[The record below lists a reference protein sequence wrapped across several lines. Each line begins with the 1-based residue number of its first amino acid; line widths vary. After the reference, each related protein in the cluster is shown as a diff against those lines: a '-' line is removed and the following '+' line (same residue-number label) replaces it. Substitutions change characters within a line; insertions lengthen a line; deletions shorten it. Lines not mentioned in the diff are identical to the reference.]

1 MSIYNGDEVISP
13 STVALFSNNKFDIFP
28 PYYDEEYNNLQ
39 NWLADKFKDILK
51 KDNVREEFDETNNPL
66 SYTSD
71 IPEDFT
77 P

>member
-1 MSIYNGDEVISP
+1 MSIKQNDKIISP
-13 STVALFSNNKFDIFP
+13 STVALFSNNKLDISSP
-28 PYYDEEYNNLQ
+28 VYDEEYNNLQ
-39 NWLADKFKDILK
+39 KRLADKFKDILK
-51 KDNVREEFDETNNPL
+51 KDNVGEEFDETNNPL

>member
-39 NWLADKFKDILK
+39 N
-51 KDNVREEFDETNNPL
+51 
-66 SYTSD
+66 
-71 IPEDFT
+71 
-77 P
+77 

>member
-1 MSIYNGDEVISP
+1 MSVYDGDKVISP
-13 STVALFSNNKFDIFP
+13 STVALFSNNKFDISP
-28 PYYDEEYNNLQ
+28 PDYDEEYNNLQ
-39 NWLADKFKDILK
+39 KRLTDKFKDILK
-51 KDNVREEFDETNNPL
+51 KDNVGEEFDETNNPL